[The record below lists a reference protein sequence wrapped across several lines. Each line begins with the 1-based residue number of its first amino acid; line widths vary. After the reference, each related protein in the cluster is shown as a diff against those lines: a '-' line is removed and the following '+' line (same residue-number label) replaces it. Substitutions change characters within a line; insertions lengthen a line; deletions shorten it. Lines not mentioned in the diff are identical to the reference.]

1 MVLAFKDIIIY
12 DKEVVRSYSRNSSL
26 NFLYEWIPKKE
37 IERLDLF
44 GDYVI
49 AFSFQ
54 TADLF
59 RWNYIQGIEYS
70 AIKIDIAA

>member
-1 MVLAFKDIIIY
+1 VVLANKDIIIY

-49 AFSFQ
+49 AYSFQ
-54 TADLF
+54 TSDLF
-59 RWNYIQGIEYS
+59 RWNFIQGIEYS
-70 AIKIDIAA
+70 AIKVDIAL

>member
-1 MVLAFKDIIIY
+1 MVLANKDIIIY

-44 GDYVI
+44 GDYVV
-49 AFSFQ
+49 ALSFQ
-54 TADLF
+54 TPDIF

-70 AIKIDIAA
+70 TIKIDIAA